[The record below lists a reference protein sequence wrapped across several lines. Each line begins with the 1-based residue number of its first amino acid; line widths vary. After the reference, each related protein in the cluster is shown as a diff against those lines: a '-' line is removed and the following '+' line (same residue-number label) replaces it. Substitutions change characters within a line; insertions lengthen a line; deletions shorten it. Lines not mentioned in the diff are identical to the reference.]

1 MPYATPADMILFF
14 DSRTIGDLVSDDTT
28 RVSEANQATNAKLI
42 GALDAASGQ
51 INAACLQGE
60 RYTIA
65 DIGGL
70 IGDSR
75 AFLEQLTCEL
85 TMAVLWRRKPYSE
98 DNQSQVDAI
107 QRADE
112 TMKRL
117 RSGEWVWDVA
127 DNKAA
132 GRAEVKGISRN
143 EMTRD
148 WALVADRLRGK
159 GKLFPRRRTFQNR

>member
-1 MPYATPADMILFF
+1 MPYATPADLILYF
-14 DSRTIGDLVSDDTT
+14 DSRTIGGIASDDGTN
-28 RVSEANQATNAKLI
+28 VSESDQQTDPKIVAS
-42 GALDAASGQ
+42 LDAASGQ

-60 RYTIA
+60 RYSIA

-75 AFLEQLTCEL
+75 AFLEQLTCVVA
-85 TMAVLWRRKPYSE
+85 MGILWRRKPYPE
-98 DNQSQVDAI
+98 DNQAI
-107 QRADE
+107 TSMLQWGEE
-112 TMKRL
+112 TLGRL

-127 DNKAA
+127 ENKAA

-143 EMTRD
+143 EMAQD
-148 WALVADRLRGK
+148 WHLVADRLRGK